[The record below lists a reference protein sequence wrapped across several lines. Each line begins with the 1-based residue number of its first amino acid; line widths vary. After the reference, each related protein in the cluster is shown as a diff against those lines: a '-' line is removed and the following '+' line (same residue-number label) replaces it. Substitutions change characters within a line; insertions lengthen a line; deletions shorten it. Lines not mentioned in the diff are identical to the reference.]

1 MPSYH
6 PICPGKE
13 PLKIERRRG
22 GSGRERRRTEQRKGE
37 VDSWPKDALG
47 PFPPE
52 GSGRAHDCRTLTR
65 KPG

>member
-6 PICPGKE
+6 PTCSGKE
-13 PLKIERRRG
+13 PLKIERQR
-22 GSGRERRRTEQRKGE
+22 GSGRERRRTEQRKRE
-37 VDSWPKDALG
+37 VNSWPKDALG

-52 GSGRAHDCRTLTR
+52 RSGRAHDCRTLTR

>member
-1 MPSYH
+1 MSWE
-6 PICPGKE
+6 GAFEDRKAE
-13 PLKIERRRG
+13 G

-37 VDSWPKDALG
+37 VESGPKDALG

>member
-1 MPSYH
+1 MLSNH
-6 PICPGKE
+6 PVCPGKE
-13 PLKIERRRG
+13 PLKRERQR
-22 GSGRERRRTEQRKGE
+22 GSGRERRTEQWEGE

-52 GSGRAHDCRTLTR
+52 GSHRAHDCRTLTR